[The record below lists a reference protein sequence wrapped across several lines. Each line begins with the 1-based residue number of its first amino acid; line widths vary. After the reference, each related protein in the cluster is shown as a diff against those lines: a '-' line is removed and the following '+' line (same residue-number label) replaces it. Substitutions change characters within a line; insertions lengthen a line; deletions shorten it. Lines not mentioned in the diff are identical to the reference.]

1 MAMSRPSSVRRLPE
15 AVREA
20 LNSWLRDPAI
30 TQAEARERA
39 NALLAEIDP
48 AARPLSRSAVNR
60 YDLSMREVG
69 QKIIEQRE
77 IADQWIGKLG
87 SQPAGQLGHLVVETI
102 RTVAFECGQMMARGE
117 LTAESLPGTLDQ
129 LNKLALA
136 AQRLSRSSAEEERR
150 ERQIREEARK
160 QAAADA
166 ADAAGEAASEQGLSA
181 ATVDLIKRKVL
192 GVGE

>member
-1 MAMSRPSSVRRLPE
+1 MGRPGSVRSLPGS
-15 AVREA
+15 VREA
-20 LNSWLRDPAI
+20 LNAWLRDPGI

-39 NALLAEIDP
+39 NALLAEVDP
-48 AARPLSRSAVNR
+48 ARAPLSRSAVNR
-60 YDLSMREVG
+60 YDMSMREVG

-102 RTVAFECGQMMARGE
+102 RTVAFECGQLMARGE

-160 QAAADA
+160 RATEQA
-166 ADAAGEAASEQGLSA
+166 ADAAGEALASRGLSA
-181 ATVDLIKRKVL
+181 ETVGAIRREIL
-192 GVGE
+192 GVGA